1 MQQGTHIK
9 IWQECLAIIRDNIDN
24 DSYYA
29 WFKPIIPVSYQNFVL
44 TIQVPSHFFYEYL
57 EENYLNLL
65 RKTLRRVIGAQ
76 ARLEYRVVVDNTTAP
91 KNIKKSTVKIPG
103 ANSGNVKNKPVS
115 VQMSNTPKN
124 PFIIPGIKK
133 VTINS
138 QLDKN
143 LTFDNFIEGECNKLG
158 RNAGLKIAESPSKT
172 TFNPLMLHGTSGVGK
187 THLAHAIGLKTKELN
202 PDKIVLY
209 VSAHDFQTRYTD
221 AVRNNSVNDFIN
233 FFHAIDIF
241 IVDDIQDFMG
251 KESTQKIFFNI
262 FNFLHQQGKQLILT
276 SDRPPSELDG
286 FFDRLLTRFKWG
298 VNAELQ
304 IPDYHTRV
312 EILRRKAYESGIEVS
327 EKVIELIANT
337 VDTSIRELE
346 GALLSVL
353 AYSAVDVSKITLEL
367 TKRVLKNLIKERKP
381 DYSIEQI
388 IQIVSDYFKIAPKVV
403 KAKTRKRE
411 VVQARHLAMYF
422 SKTLTNKS
430 LSSIGAEFG
439 GRDHST
445 VLHAMK
451 TVKNLSETNKEF
463 KNYVEDIERLLK
475 Y

>member
-1 MQQGTHIK
+1 MQQGTHLK
-9 IWQECLAIIRDNIDN
+9 IWENCLQIIKDNVDP
-24 DSYYA
+24 DSFFA
-29 WFKPIIPVSYQNFVL
+29 WFKPIKAVAYKDSIL
-44 TIQVPSHFFYEYL
+44 TLQVPSHFFYEYL
-57 EENYLNLL
+57 EEHYIDLL
-65 RKTLRRVIGAQ
+65 RRTLRRVIGLQ

-91 KNIKKSTVKIPG
+91 KNIRKSTVKIPSSHG
-103 ANSGNVKNKPVS
+103 ANVENKPVS

-143 LTFDNFIEGECNKLG
+143 LTFENFVEGACNKLG
-158 RNAGLKIAESPSKT
+158 RNAGFKIAENPGKT
-172 TFNPLMLHGTSGVGK
+172 AFNPLLLHGTSGVGK
-187 THLAHAIGLKTKELN
+187 THLSHSIGLKTKELN

-233 FFHAIDIF
+233 FFHSIDVF

-251 KESTQKIFFNI
+251 KEATQKIFFNI

-276 SDRPPSELDG
+276 SDRPPSELEG

-298 VNAELQ
+298 LTAELQ
-304 IPDYHTRV
+304 TPDYETRV
-312 EILRRKAYESGIEVS
+312 EILKRKAYESGIEVS
-327 EKVIELIANT
+327 DKVLELIAYSIT
-337 VDTSIRELE
+337 TSIRELE

-367 TKRVLKNLIKERKP
+367 TKKVLKNLIKERKP
-381 DYSIEQI
+381 DYTIEQI
-388 IQIVSDYFKIAPKVV
+388 IQIVSDYFKIAPKAV

-411 VVQARHLAMYF
+411 VVQARHLAMHF
-422 SKTLTNKS
+422 AKLLTNKS
-430 LSSIGAEFG
+430 LSSIGTEFG

-451 TVKNLSETNKEF
+451 TVNNLSDTDKEF
-463 KNYVEDIERLLK
+463 RSYIEDIERLLK